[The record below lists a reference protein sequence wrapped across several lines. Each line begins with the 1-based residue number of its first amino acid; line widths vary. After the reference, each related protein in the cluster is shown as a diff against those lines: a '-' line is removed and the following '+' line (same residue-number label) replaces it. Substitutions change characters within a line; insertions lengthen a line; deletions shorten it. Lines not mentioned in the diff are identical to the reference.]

1 MHSIILKIMD
11 EKYLLIIFSPK
22 LLNSEIQ
29 SIMLHKKWLADI
41 LLIYAGITKLPIKQ
55 LRVLN
60 ISN

>member
-11 EKYLLIIFSPK
+11 EKYLLIIFFSK
-22 LLNSEIQ
+22 IIEFWNSE
-29 SIMLHKKWLADI
+29 H
-41 LLIYAGITKLPIKQ
+41 YVGITKLPIKQ